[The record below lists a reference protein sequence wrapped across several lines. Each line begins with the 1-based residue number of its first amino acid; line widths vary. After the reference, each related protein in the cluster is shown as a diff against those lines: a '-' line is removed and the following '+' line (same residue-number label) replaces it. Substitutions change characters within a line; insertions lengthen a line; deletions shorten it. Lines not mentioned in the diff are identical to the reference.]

1 MRDRLAF
8 TAAGRHMKPVRC
20 LTVVG
25 KLIPGLLIALCAMQA
40 NAQRL
45 DSQFSC
51 SLTRTEDGERVI
63 YSDNGEMHLNGSQIE
78 SFRWESALFR
88 TTHGFDCSIDN
99 DDGLQAEQ
107 IQGVQNDGWRISLRD
122 ARAAR
127 TQRGYDFSRGLNCSI
142 RLERDGESLSV
153 KPSCPALCGSRSNFT
168 ELTVDLKTGVCRYGE

>member
-1 MRDRLAF
+1 
-8 TAAGRHMKPVRC
+8 MKPVRR
-20 LTVVG
+20 LAVVG
-25 KLIPGLLIALCAMQA
+25 SKLMSGLLIAACAMA
-40 NAQRL
+40 AHAQRL

-63 YSDNGEMHLNGSQIE
+63 YSDNGEVHLNGSQIE

-88 TTHGFDCSIDN
+88 TTHGFDCSIDD
-99 DDGLQAEQ
+99 DDGLQAERV
-107 IQGVQNDGWRISLRD
+107 QGVQNDAWRISLRD

-127 TQRGYDFSRGLNCSI
+127 TRRGYDFERGLNCSI

-168 ELTVDLKTGVCRYGE
+168 ELAVDLKTGVCRYVE